1 MWKKIFLEIAEVV
14 DAFRVVPRFI
24 LIGYS
29 ILVWTVAQWYMGIDV
44 PSTQQAALMTTV
56 IGVIAPIAAFYQT
69 SGRSWKNDD

>member
-1 MWKKIFLEIAEVV
+1 
-14 DAFRVVPRFI
+14 
-24 LIGYS
+24 
-29 ILVWTVAQWYMGIDV
+29 MGIDV